1 MKESPKAGKPAAEVK
16 APAQGRAPS
25 SAAGRKARSAT
36 AQSSLFE
43 RVPDAERLA
52 WPDIASILS
61 GVVSSLSKLMG
72 GGIVAFYAGC
82 QLGGVAMAVTFAL
95 SFVLTYLVG
104 KITFREGLPN
114 NVVSRLYIFGTKGSA
129 AGSLV
134 WIFLLVGVLAVG
146 TVQLGN
152 AVLFAFGWSAEWM
165 RWALFIGISCVWV
178 LMALFGTKAI
188 ARMNAAFVVALFCV
202 MGYVVYLIAAN
213 GQMGDALTHGILIP
227 GVDAG
232 RGFAYGVNYAIMTS
246 GLLALFAADFTRFA
260 RRERDLVPISLVG
273 SLFAVVTYLFGAL
286 ITYFGFERSVAYFAG
301 MGYDAAGAAHAAI
314 TNPGVSLVLA
324 SGGVGLAIICL
335 SQMKVETSNSIGGA
349 NAVSNLFDSLFG
361 VKLKWPVAVLT
372 ANAVGLAFILGG
384 ILDQVNAFMSF
395 GSILTIGWCVLLITD
410 YYVVRGPMRIG
421 SRGVGLDAVEDVNW
435 RGVATLALVS
445 VVNGALY
452 ATGAVTVPFLTTAP
466 MTFLAYVGLSWLMRD
481 RVRAADAERRAEGRA
496 DARGCDRL
504 TNKEDNQEEGDR
516 LCASDQQ

>member
-1 MKESPKAGKPAAEVK
+1 MKESSVAGKASTEVK
-16 APAQGRAPS
+16 APAQGRAPD
-25 SAAGRKARSAT
+25 SAART
-36 AQSSLFE
+36 SLFE
-43 RVPDAERLA
+43 RVPDSERLA

-95 SFVLTYLVG
+95 SFALTYLVG

-134 WIFLLVGVLAVG
+134 WIFVLVGVLAVG

-152 AVLFAFGWSAEWM
+152 AVLFALGWSEEWM
-165 RWALFIGISCVWV
+165 RWALFVGISCVWV
-178 LMALFGTKAI
+178 LMALFGTKVI
-188 ARMNAAFVVALFCV
+188 ARMNAVFVVALFCV
-202 MGYVVYLIAAN
+202 MGYVVYLVAAN
-213 GQMGDALTHGILIP
+213 GQMADALTHGILIP
-227 GVDAG
+227 GVDEAE
-232 RGFAYGVNYAIMTS
+232 GFAYGVNYAIMTS

-286 ITYFGFERSVAYFAG
+286 ITYYGFERSAAYFSG
-301 MGYDAAGAAHAAI
+301 LGYDAAGAAHAAI

-324 SGGVGLAIICL
+324 AGGVGLAIICL

-361 VKLKWPVAVLT
+361 VKLAWPAAVVV

-395 GSILTIGWCVLLITD
+395 GSILTIGWCVLLVTD

-421 SRGVGLDAVEDVNW
+421 SRNVALDAVEDVNW
-435 RGVATLALVS
+435 RGVATLAFVS
-445 VVNGALY
+445 VVNGMLY
-452 ATGAVTVPFLTTAP
+452 ATGIVAVPFLTTAP
-466 MTFLAYVGLSWLMRD
+466 MSFVVYVCLSWVFRRQVRERD
-481 RVRAADAERRAEGRA
+481 AVRRAEAAAGA
-496 DARGCDRL
+496 CGVDSATG
-504 TNKEDNQEEGDR
+504 
-516 LCASDQQ
+516 

>member
-1 MKESPKAGKPAAEVK
+1 MKESPNIGAAFRK
-16 APAQGRAPS
+16 TKTAPGDRSSEGVTASSRA
-25 SAAGRKARSAT
+25 
-36 AQSSLFE
+36 SLFE
-43 RVPDAERLA
+43 KVPDSARLA
-52 WPDIASILS
+52 WPNIAAILS

-82 QLGGVAMAVTFAL
+82 QLGGVAIAITFAL

-114 NVVSRLYIFGTKGSA
+114 NVASRLYIFGTKGSA

-134 WIFLLVGVLAVG
+134 WLFLLVGVLAVG

-152 AVLFAFGWSAEWM
+152 AILFAFGWNAEWM
-165 RWALFIGISCVWV
+165 RWFLFIGISCVWI

-188 ARMNAAFVVALFCV
+188 ARMNAVFVVALFCV
-202 MGYVVYLIAAN
+202 MGYVVYLIAQN
-213 GQMGDALTHGILIP
+213 GQMGDALTHGIMIP
-227 GVDAG
+227 GVDSEQ
-232 RGFAYGVNYAIMTS
+232 GFAYGVNYAIMTS

-286 ITYFGFERSVAYFAG
+286 ITYFGFQQSVEYFSSL
-301 MGYDAAGAAHAAI
+301 GYDATGAAHAAI

-324 SGGVGLAIICL
+324 AGGVGLAIICL

-349 NAVSNLFDSLFG
+349 NAVSNLLDSLFG
-361 VKLKWPVAVLT
+361 VKLSWPAAVII
-372 ANAVGLAFILGG
+372 ANTVGLVFILGG

-410 YYVVRGPMRIG
+410 YYLVRGRMEIG
-421 SRGVGLDAVEDVNW
+421 SRNVLLDQVENVNW
-435 RGVATLALVS
+435 RGIATLAIVS
-445 VVNGALY
+445 VANGLLY
-452 ATGAVTVPFLTTAP
+452 VTGIVTVPFLTTAP
-466 MTFLAYVGLSWLMRD
+466 MTVAMYVGLSWFMRK
-481 RVRAADAERRAEGRA
+481 RVRANEKLHDEKHNPSSAA
-496 DARGCDRL
+496 
-504 TNKEDNQEEGDR
+504 
-516 LCASDQQ
+516 

>member
-1 MKESPKAGKPAAEVK
+1 MKE
-16 APAQGRAPS
+16 
-25 SAAGRKARSAT
+25 
-36 AQSSLFE
+36 SLFE
-43 RVPDAERLA
+43 RVPESERLA

-82 QLGGVAMAVTFAL
+82 ALGGVAMAITFVL

-152 AVLFAFGWSAEWM
+152 AILFAFGWSEDWM

-178 LMALFGTKAI
+178 FMALFGTKVI
-188 ARMNAAFVVALFCV
+188 ARMNAVFVVALFCV

-213 GQMGDALTHGILIP
+213 GQMGDALTHGVLIP
-227 GVDAG
+227 GVG
-232 RGFAYGVNYAIMTS
+232 EGEGFAYGVNYAIMTS

-273 SLFAVVTYLFGAL
+273 SLFAVITYLFGAL
-286 ITYFGFERSVAYFAG
+286 ITYFGFEKSVEYFSG
-301 MGYDAAGAAHAAI
+301 MGYDATGAAHAAI

-324 SGGVGLAIICL
+324 AGGVGLAIICL

-361 VKLKWPVAVLT
+361 VKLKWPVAVVI
-372 ANAVGLAFILGG
+372 ANAVGLVFILGG

-395 GSILTIGWCVLLITD
+395 GSILTISWCVLLITD
-410 YYVVRGPMRIG
+410 YYLVRGPLHIG
-421 SRGVGLDAVEDVNW
+421 ARGIPLEAVERVNW
-435 RGVATLALVS
+435 RGVTTLALVS
-445 VVNGALY
+445 VVNGVLY
-452 ATGAVTVPFLTTAP
+452 ATGVVAVPFLTTVP
-466 MTFLAYVGLSWLMRD
+466 LTVVVYVTLSWCARD
-481 RVRAADAERRAEGRA
+481 KVRAADAERLADFVKQGEVLESATDEVAETA
-496 DARGCDRL
+496 
-504 TNKEDNQEEGDR
+504 
-516 LCASDQQ
+516 